1 MIFLCFRP
9 DGGVMAALAAPLL
22 LFRTAFLRD
31 GVCPSLHLL
40 GLRPQFL
47 FTDELSFRIYCCPV
61 KLGLPQFMHL

>member
-9 DGGVMAALAAPLL
+9 DEGVMAALAAPLL
-22 LFRTAFLRD
+22 LFRTIFGGRC
-31 GVCPSLHLL
+31 VYPSPQSL